1 LFPLH
6 LIERV
11 QTLYKVRA
19 RWVILPKREM
29 IQTMGLFGKSRG
41 REGELVVGVRIDRCD
56 IK

>member
-41 REGELVVGVRIDRCD
+41 REGELVMGVRIDRCD